1 MTKEASLE
9 AVNSALSREVRKL
22 HAELK
27 QADKELIAITARV
40 KGLEKA
46 LARQCDN
53 MAFIVNHVT
62 MPEKWR
68 DKWERELAED
78 RAAITPMEKPE
89 SDD

>member
-1 MTKEASLE
+1 MASKTDL
-9 AVNSALSREVRKL
+9 LKRERDDLRRLTDHWKL
-22 HAELK
+22 QHDEH
-27 QADKELIAITARV
+27 KELNAKLAARV
-40 KGLEKA
+40 KELEKA

-78 RAAITPMEKPE
+78 RVALTANTERKA
-89 SDD
+89 